1 MATAAAMPRRLRSSW
16 ADGAFF
22 APGLSASTS
31 SSRRR
36 SSSPRARSWSARA
49 SVPAARS
56 AFESAIV
63 WFWHTR
69 QRSSEAMSMTRFSRT
84 GFSWEKTRL
93 ENKKQKAK
101 APLFTLQL
109 LDERQDAL
117 LHHLGRHRADLLV
130 ADDAFLVDHVGL
142 GHAVDAVVDADP
154 AVGVEE
160 RGAAWVAVALEPAH
174 AG

>member
-1 MATAAAMPRRLRSSW
+1 MNPTTSRSLAPR
-16 ADGAFF
+16 
-22 APGLSASTS
+22 LSC
-31 SSRRR
+31 SRILWRR
-36 SSSPRARSWSARA
+36 STASSG
-49 SVPAARS
+49 
-56 AFESAIV
+56 FESAMV

-109 LDERQDAL
+109 LDERHDAL